1 VPVTARLSRRFYDQ
15 LGDEAA
21 NELVNWLNSVDAEFR
36 SELRERDDRHWE
48 RFRTELAS
56 SITGLRSELRLEMA
70 ELRTEL
76 KGEMAALRVELHSEL
91 RSHLRWMFTFW
102 VTTLLTLVGLKLL

>member
-1 VPVTARLSRRFYDQ
+1 MPVTARLSRRFYDR

-36 SELRERDDRHWE
+36 SGLRERDDRNWD
-48 RFRTELAS
+48 RFRAE
-56 SITGLRSELRLEMA
+56 LRSSTA

-91 RSHLRWMFTFW
+91 RSHLRWMLTFW